1 MPGLQSIVSAWV
13 NVNRGHVEYFENNG
27 LGVPLQQQGGSGGG
41 TNVPSSPSR
50 QQQGQLSP
58 VGGTSQVSHQHQLQ
72 QQQPPQHLMGQAPP
86 LVNGRNNHVSIDP
99 RYSQPQPP
107 SLPSS
112 SSLSTYSLSKTS
124 IPYTTPETN
133 SLTAGASMGSPS
145 RMALPSQRY
154 PLHSHPQHQQMDQLL
169 QYQQG
174 GQQYLNQHPPN
185 SLFNQPP
192 SANNYRSTRRSQHYS
207 GQQQQQIDS
216 YAPTPQVGA
225 DAILGRRKSSN
236 SDIARERRSSSQSLL
251 SNHSGEMRGSMR
263 SSLRSTQQA
272 MTEHI
277 QQEQYYKDDGLLVP
291 PGSSTVTSSVSSA
304 VDAGGGG
311 LGVRA
316 VSAPIAIADPVS
328 VRRASRATTDSSSSV
343 DMTFNNSNVQNV
355 TGDSYLS
362 NILGV
367 PKRRISGNF
376 ATDDDGDGDAAIT
389 GTVPP
394 NVSGGSLRKYARQRI
409 RKSHSRTDL
418 VREMALDKNF
428 TRGNRRESS
437 TTAAT
442 EANDASSVASGVTVP
457 RRNSAFLSFLE
468 GDEEL
473 DLSATN
479 NFATGTSALDVPLN
493 NRSSSAMKATFMST
507 DSTQMRQNMAMN
519 QGWFP
524 KPPTSR
530 MSSLEQSSDG
540 SSTVGAANTNNH
552 NNYAKTGQSNLSPTN
567 QIKPKSGNLGAS
579 LKAAQQLET
588 ISDCEK
594 CSQLEATLLSLQ
606 ADLEYLRTLDLQN
619 EFVCKDCESGS
630 CRPMQ
635 NGGPNQQ
642 PAPIAEK
649 LSSGHSVSSAVSLG
663 SRGSSRFPPK
673 RRPSFGN
680 SVTGVPRSL
689 LPTTGSRTATFLRD
703 ASKRLSELSNR
714 HKRQVKQTTHERAY
728 WQNDMHLKLEKFAM
742 MCKNL
747 NEEAAQRSNE
757 VKETKLALDKITA
770 ERNGLVSQVE
780 TLKARVA
787 LYEEESVEHSRLRE
801 KWEMDEVQ
809 KLDTNGKTAMERDEV
824 VEDLSVRLDLA
835 LRTIENER
843 RQQQQRRQI
852 IFPTA
857 SRPSSAT
864 RSNSD
869 ISSAPSSPH
878 HPRIPAAEPIT
889 SVEEF
894 ELIQKSKEVARKS
907 QLSLRASL
915 TQTSVREKA
924 MQRRV
929 EILEQELSETKLRSS
944 ALRDALDIGEI
955 AGVDLKHSSSA
966 SSM

>member
-1 MPGLQSIVSAWV
+1 
-13 NVNRGHVEYFENNG
+13 
-27 LGVPLQQQGGSGGG
+27 
-41 TNVPSSPSR
+41 
-50 QQQGQLSP
+50 
-58 VGGTSQVSHQHQLQ
+58 
-72 QQQPPQHLMGQAPP
+72 
-86 LVNGRNNHVSIDP
+86 
-99 RYSQPQPP
+99 
-107 SLPSS
+107 
-112 SSLSTYSLSKTS
+112 
-124 IPYTTPETN
+124 
-133 SLTAGASMGSPS
+133 
-145 RMALPSQRY
+145 
-154 PLHSHPQHQQMDQLL
+154 
-169 QYQQG
+169 
-174 GQQYLNQHPPN
+174 
-185 SLFNQPP
+185 
-192 SANNYRSTRRSQHYS
+192 
-207 GQQQQQIDS
+207 
-216 YAPTPQVGA
+216 
-225 DAILGRRKSSN
+225 
-236 SDIARERRSSSQSLL
+236 
-251 SNHSGEMRGSMR
+251 
-263 SSLRSTQQA
+263 
-272 MTEHI
+272 
-277 QQEQYYKDDGLLVP
+277 
-291 PGSSTVTSSVSSA
+291 
-304 VDAGGGG
+304 
-311 LGVRA
+311 
-316 VSAPIAIADPVS
+316 
-328 VRRASRATTDSSSSV
+328 
-343 DMTFNNSNVQNV
+343 
-355 TGDSYLS
+355 
-362 NILGV
+362 
-367 PKRRISGNF
+367 
-376 ATDDDGDGDAAIT
+376 
-389 GTVPP
+389 
-394 NVSGGSLRKYARQRI
+394 
-409 RKSHSRTDL
+409 
-418 VREMALDKNF
+418 
-428 TRGNRRESS
+428 
-437 TTAAT
+437 
-442 EANDASSVASGVTVP
+442 
-457 RRNSAFLSFLE
+457 
-468 GDEEL
+468 
-473 DLSATN
+473 
-479 NFATGTSALDVPLN
+479 
-493 NRSSSAMKATFMST
+493 
-507 DSTQMRQNMAMN
+507 MAMN

-530 MSSLEQSSDG
+530 MPSLEQSSDG

-649 LSSGHSVSSAVSLG
+649 LSSGHSVSSAISLG

-680 SVTGVPRSL
+680 SVTGVSRSL
-689 LPTTGSRTATFLRD
+689 LPTAGSRTATFLRD

-747 NEEAAQRSNE
+747 NEEAAQRSND

-955 AGVDLKHSSSA
+955 AGVDLKHSSST